1 MGRPGKSSFLIW
13 AEYLGA
19 LPFLLLCKVSPLWF
33 ILGVSRLLGWLAYLI
48 NRTGRKV
55 AMINLGIAFKGSL
68 SKRQARRITRNAFI
82 SFGMTL
88 GELTYFLNRPGD
100 ALVKRT
106 DCSRPEIFETALR
119 RGQGV
124 IVCSAH
130 FSNWYWPVMYGASL
144 GLPQNVV
151 VRPLDNPKLDRWMN
165 RILERR
171 GIKPLPR
178 KRSVRP
184 VIAALQ
190 RGETLGLMV
199 DQNAAVGGRFV
210 SFFGTSAS
218 TMRGVA
224 VFRRLTGAEVICVHH
239 LRERGSGRHRIVVS
253 GPFELPDDEGSALQ
267 CINDHFEEVIRE
279 HPDLYLWIHPR
290 WKRRPGCEATLYPG
304 LRI

>member
-1 MGRPGKSSFLIW
+1 MGRPGKSAFLIW

-19 LPFLLLCKVSPLWF
+19 LPFLVLCRVSPHWF
-33 ILGVSRLLGWLAYLI
+33 ILGVSRLLGLLAYVVS
-48 NRTGRKV
+48 RTGRRV
-55 AMINLGIAFKGSL
+55 AAINLGIAFKGSL
-68 SKRQARRITRNAFI
+68 SKRQARRIIRNSYI
-82 SFGMTL
+82 NFGMTIA
-88 GELTYFLNRPGD
+88 ELMYFLNRPWD
-100 ALVKRT
+100 ALVERT
-106 DCSRPEIFETALR
+106 DSSHLEIFETALR

-178 KRSVRP
+178 KRSIRP
-184 VIAALQ
+184 AVAALQ
-190 RGETLGLMV
+190 RGEPLGLMV

-224 VFRRLTGAEVICVHH
+224 VLQRLTEAEVICVHH
-239 LRERGSGRHRIVVS
+239 LREKRSGRHRVVVA
-253 GPFELPDDEGSALQ
+253 GPMELPDDEGLALQ
-267 CINDHFEEVIRE
+267 RINDHFEGVIRE
-279 HPDLYLWIHPR
+279 HPDLYLWMHPR
-290 WKRRPGCEATLYPG
+290 WKRRPGSESTLYPG